1 MKRPSR
7 PGQAERLDSIYVFG
21 ISKCR
26 IGHLLG
32 SLRGYPS
39 RAVPEQPSNTESSY
53 RMPGTARRRFT
64 PNGSGSWPSHRPRRP
79 CPGSRP
85 ERAPRIAVCWR
96 GSRPNGTTG
105 APGGSAT
112 EPVEEVQTPWSV
124 GVWVGDQVPPI
135 AGSEARHNDAKLV
148 RQGIERPANI
158 QRYRASTRPA
168 PVRETNTH
176 NIRCGSHPCCVLLR
190 AEYVPLSGGGA
201 SPADSSSGRAFG
213 ARVGT

>member
-1 MKRPSR
+1 
-7 PGQAERLDSIYVFG
+7 LDSIYVFG

-85 ERAPRIAVCWR
+85 ELPSAGEAHALMAPLGRPVGRLPSRSRKCRPLGPLEFGWVTRCPLSPAQRRAITTQNSSVRALRDPPIFSDIEHRLARPRSGRQTRIIFAAVRTPAVCYC
-96 GSRPNGTTG
+96 
-105 APGGSAT
+105 APSMC
-112 EPVEEVQTPWSV
+112 
-124 GVWVGDQVPPI
+124 
-135 AGSEARHNDAKLV
+135 
-148 RQGIERPANI
+148 
-158 QRYRASTRPA
+158 RYRAVEPLQQTA
-168 PVRETNTH
+168 VR
-176 NIRCGSHPCCVLLR
+176 
-190 AEYVPLSGGGA
+190 GA
-201 SPADSSSGRAFG
+201 RSGRESGPDRRGRWLGQRA
-213 ARVGT
+213 